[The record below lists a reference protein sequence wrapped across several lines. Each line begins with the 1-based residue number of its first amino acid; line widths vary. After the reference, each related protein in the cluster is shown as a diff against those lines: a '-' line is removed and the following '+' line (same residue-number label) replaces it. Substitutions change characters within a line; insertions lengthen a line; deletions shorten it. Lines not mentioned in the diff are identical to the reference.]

1 MNKRLLG
8 TIALSLALGFAL
20 PAFAQTDKSAPE
32 AGAAQRDE
40 GWRKDMDERLSKAR
54 ERMEAAAREV
64 GELSAEL
71 MGSAVDFARMP
82 WREERA
88 SLGVNVSLM
97 DDQDKKDGLM
107 ILGVSPGGP
116 GDKAGLE
123 HGDVLTSINGKTLAG
138 VRPKD
143 ALDVLIGALEAVK
156 PGDKVK
162 VEYRRGD
169 KTMQAEVTTE
179 TLRPMMVRTFIGG
192 PGGPGGPGGDVFFN
206 RVGPPGAAPGEPGMP
221 FFDLPL
227 AGRWGDMELV
237 ELSATLGEYF
247 GADKGVLVVR
257 APRDRDIKLEDG
269 DVILAIDGR
278 TPTGPGHA
286 LRILGSYA
294 GGETLELEVMRK
306 KRKETLKITLP
317 ERGPEGRGRI
327 GGVEPAPGPGGV
339 RTFTLRR
346 EGSDGI

>member
-1 MNKRLLG
+1 MKSRLPRNLALS
-8 TIALSLALGFAL
+8 IALVLGFAL
-20 PAFAQTDKSAPE
+20 PAAIAQTDKSAPE

-40 GWRKDMDERLSKAR
+40 GWRKDMDERLSRAR

-97 DDQDKKDGLM
+97 DDQDKKDGLS

-123 HGDVLTSINGKTLAG
+123 HGDVLTAINGKSLAG
-138 VRPKD
+138 VRPKE

-179 TLRPMMVRTFIGG
+179 ALRPMMVRTFIGG
-192 PGGPGGPGGDVFFN
+192 GPGPGGDVFFN
-206 RVGPPGAAPGEPGMP
+206 RAGPPGASPGEPGMP
-221 FFDLPL
+221 FFDLPI
-227 AGRWGDMELV
+227 ARRWGDMELV
-237 ELSATLGEYF
+237 ELSSTLGEYF
-247 GADKGVLVVR
+247 GTDKGVLVVR
-257 APRDRDIKLEDG
+257 APRDRDLKLEDG

-278 TPTGPGHA
+278 NPTGPGHA

-306 KRKETLKITLP
+306 KRRQTLKVALP
-317 ERGPEGRGRI
+317 DRGPEGRGAA
-327 GGVEPAPGPGGV
+327 VETAPGPGTV

-346 EGSDGI
+346 EGLDGI